1 MKFMTTVEIVPVTYL
16 TNPIAQKKRES
27 GTNKTHMK
35 DWSSTGNYN
44 KLSRN
49 PNSEKRLKMTKKY

>member
-1 MKFMTTVEIVPVTYL
+1 MTTVEIVPVTYL
-16 TNPIAQKKRES
+16 VTTNPIAQKKRES

-35 DWSSTGNYN
+35 DSSSTGNYN